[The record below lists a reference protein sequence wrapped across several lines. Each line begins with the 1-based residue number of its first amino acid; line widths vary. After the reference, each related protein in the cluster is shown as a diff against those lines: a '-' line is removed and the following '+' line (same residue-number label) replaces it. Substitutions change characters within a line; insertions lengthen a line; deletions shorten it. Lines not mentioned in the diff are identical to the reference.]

1 MGAPLKKAKK
11 DGFDMT
17 DREHD
22 NSRLWCSSLEFLEN
36 IQSFP
41 SREVV
46 AFFAARK
53 KPPLPSKIDS
63 PLLLPPSR
71 LVIIFLLLLRS
82 SSYLR
87 ISLLS
92 YSRDGSRRGGK
103 EGFFVTL
110 GCEIRAASAFSIRE
124 IQKHFREFR
133 LFYFFSLR

>member
-63 PLLLPPSR
+63 LLLLPPSR
-71 LVIIFLLLLRS
+71 LCNHIPPPPPTIIII
-82 SSYLR
+82 SSYLPLV
-87 ISLLS
+87 ILS
-92 YSRDGSRRGGK
+92 
-103 EGFFVTL
+103 
-110 GCEIRAASAFSIRE
+110 
-124 IQKHFREFR
+124 
-133 LFYFFSLR
+133 